1 MPRSSVILTFRRQRK
16 QGAGAAFGLHNA
28 QGLGAPLYAL
38 SQLGGLEDWLVCPG
52 LEGSLKAVCRKQ
64 RQTSQR
70 FQSPRNSAVAR
81 MGAESYKQCASKLL
95 GKPELTGL

>member
-1 MPRSSVILTFRRQRK
+1 MPRSSVILTFRRQRE

-52 LEGSLKAVCRKQ
+52 LEGSLKAD
-64 RQTSQR
+64 S
-70 FQSPRNSAVAR
+70 
-81 MGAESYKQCASKLL
+81 AESRGRHLNGFRA
-95 GKPELTGL
+95 PETVL